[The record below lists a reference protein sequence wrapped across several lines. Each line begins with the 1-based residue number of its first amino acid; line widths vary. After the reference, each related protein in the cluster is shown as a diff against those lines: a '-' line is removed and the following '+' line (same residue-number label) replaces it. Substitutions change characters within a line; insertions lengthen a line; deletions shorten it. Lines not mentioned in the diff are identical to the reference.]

1 MKGNRAPSERD
12 RRGHYVRLAAI
23 SSTLSPRIPRRISGL
38 AGGID
43 AAPAANDVRTGRLT
57 PRVDGGGR
65 RTVVAANGAAFGV
78 GAGRALGAI
87 QLGPLLARVLQL
99 LRTLPDHHWLD
110 RLVRSRWWI
119 AVLGV
124 MLTAIVAMQV
134 EVLKY
139 GAGTGRSIDLATR
152 LESRAQQLSANVA
165 ELASPQRI
173 EQAASQIGMVMAGPT
188 SVQFLQ
194 SDAAGS
200 LRQAV
205 ASVRP
210 PDAQSFMSALATA
223 TASAAAAAGD
233 STSTTAAGTSTTAAG
248 TSTTAADASTTAAD
262 ASTTAAGAGTI
273 ADGASTAAAGA
284 ASTAAGASGA
294 QSGTSAVQQQPATA
308 AQDGADAAQ
317 TPSAT
322 QGASDTQGA
331 TATQTATQG
340 GVAASGTGASASTAG
355 TGSGAAAIPTVG

>member
-1 MKGNRAPSERD
+1 M
-12 RRGHYVRLAAI
+12 
-23 SSTLSPRIPRRISGL
+23 
-38 AGGID
+38 
-43 AAPAANDVRTGRLT
+43 T
-57 PRVDGGGR
+57 PRVDAGGLR
-65 RTVVAANGAAFGV
+65 RVVVANGAAVGV
-78 GAGRALGAI
+78 GAGRALGTI

-139 GAGTGRSIDLATR
+139 GAGTGRAIDLATR

-173 EQAASQIGMVMAGPT
+173 EQAASQMGMVMAGPT

-194 SDAAGS
+194 SGAAGS
-200 LRQAV
+200 VRQAV

-210 PDAQSFMSALATA
+210 PDAQSFMSALAAA
-223 TASAAAAAGD
+223 TASAAVAAGE
-233 STSTTAAGTSTTAAG
+233 ST
-248 TSTTAADASTTAAD
+248 
-262 ASTTAAGAGTI
+262 STTAAGAGT
-273 ADGASTAAAGA
+273 AAAGA
-284 ASTAAGASGA
+284 SAA
-294 QSGTSAVQQQPATA
+294 QSGTSAVQQPATA
-308 AQDGADAAQ
+308 VQDGASPAQ

-322 QGASDTQGA
+322 QGATDTQGA

-355 TGSGAAAIPTVG
+355 AGSGAAAIPTGG

>member
-1 MKGNRAPSERD
+1 MTARVD
-12 RRGHYVRLAAI
+12 
-23 SSTLSPRIPRRISGL
+23 
-38 AGGID
+38 AGGL
-43 AAPAANDVRTGRLT
+43 R
-57 PRVDGGGR
+57 RV
-65 RTVVAANGAAFGV
+65 VVANGAALGV

-139 GAGTGRSIDLATR
+139 GAGTGRAIDLATR

-173 EQAASQIGMVMAGPT
+173 EQAASQMGMVMAGPT

-194 SDAAGS
+194 SDSAGS

-210 PDAQSFMSALATA
+210 PDAQSFMSTLAAA
-223 TASAAAAAGD
+223 TASAAAAAGE
-233 STSTTAAGTSTTAAG
+233 S
-248 TSTTAADASTTAAD
+248 TSTTAADASTTSAG
-262 ASTTAAGAGTI
+262 ASTTAAGTGTTAPGASTTEAGAGST
-273 ADGASTAAAGA
+273 AAGASTAAAG
-284 ASTAAGASGA
+284 TDTTVAGASAA

-308 AQDGADAAQ
+308 AQDGASAAQ

-322 QGASDTQGA
+322 QGATDTQGA

-340 GVAASGTGASASTAG
+340 GVGASGTDASASSADA
-355 TGSGAAAIPTVG
+355 GSGAAAIPTGG